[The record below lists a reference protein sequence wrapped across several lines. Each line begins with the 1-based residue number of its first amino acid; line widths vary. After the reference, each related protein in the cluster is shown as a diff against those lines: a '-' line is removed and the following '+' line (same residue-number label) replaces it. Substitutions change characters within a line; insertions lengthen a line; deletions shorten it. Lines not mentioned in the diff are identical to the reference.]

1 MTDKVMKDEEE
12 GEDEE
17 EEAPTRLFRMSSFD
31 TPWLAVATDD
41 DRCTCPC

>member
-1 MTDKVMKDEEE
+1 MAKAKWTKREEGKDET
-12 GEDEE
+12 
-17 EEAPTRLFRMSSFD
+17 EEAPTRLFRTSSFD